1 MKIKKVMK
9 LLSPYILSF
18 GIVIISG
25 VLYVLI
31 SNLDIK
37 QSIFLIFLP
46 GIIVSSWYGGF
57 KFGII
62 TSCLSSLVI
71 YYFFVTPNYS
81 MGIKSVDTII
91 ELIIFAVEGIVVS
104 YFLGNSHRYE
114 GLEVYKDRERS
125 SKETIEKLE
134 KEISHAKED
143 IALRD
148 EFLSIASH
156 ELKTPLTTVVLHLQS
171 TLHNIRNVSLS
182 EFSVEHLL
190 KVLQKMQNQTNRLS
204 KMINDL
210 LNISLI
216 TTHKM
221 ELELEDV
228 DLSTLVQEIV
238 DNFKIKDKYQ
248 REGSKISLN
257 IKNGILGTWDKL
269 RLEQALDNL
278 ISNALKYGNGKEVIV
293 ELEKQDSTAVIKV
306 IDQGIGIK
314 PSEIE
319 KIFSLFKRGDV
330 EKDYKGLGV
339 GLYIASNIIAL
350 HGGKIDVKSKLNSGS
365 TFTIYLPIKNN

>member
-1 MKIKKVMK
+1 MGIKKLLE

-18 GIVIISG
+18 GIVGMSA
-25 VLYVLI
+25 VLSSLI
-31 SNLDIK
+31 FDLTAK
-37 QSIFLIFLP
+37 QVIFIVFLP
-46 GIIVSSWYGGF
+46 GIILSSWYGGF
-57 KFGII
+57 RFGIL

-71 YYFFVTPNYS
+71 YYFFA
-81 MGIKSVDTII
+81 SVNINI
-91 ELIIFAVEGIVVS
+91 VELIVFALEGIVVS
-104 YFLGNSHRYE
+104 YFSGNDHRYE
-114 GLEVYKDRERS
+114 KLQVYKDQEKKD
-125 SKETIEKLE
+125 KETIEKLRE
-134 KEISHAKED
+134 EISQANHA

-190 KVLQKMQNQTNRLS
+190 KVLQGMQNQTNRLS

-228 DLSTLVQEIV
+228 DLSTLVQDVV
-238 DNFKIKDKYQ
+238 DNFKVKEKYQ
-248 REGSKISLN
+248 REGSRINVN
-257 IKNGILGTWDKL
+257 IKNGILGKWDKF

-278 ISNALKYGNGKEVIV
+278 ISNALKYGNNNPIIV
-293 ELEKQDSTAVIKV
+293 ELERENSTAVIKV
-306 IDQGIGIK
+306 IDQGVGIK

-319 KIFSLFKRGDV
+319 KIFSLFKRGET
-330 EKDYKGLGV
+330 EKDYKGLGI
-339 GLYIASNIIAL
+339 GLYIANNIVLL
-350 HGGKIDVKSKLNSGS
+350 HGGKIDLNSKPNSGS